1 MGYVNHSEGVD
12 ADFIKAG
19 RSEINISG
27 ELFPARAYLRPPY
40 DPGRKR
46 ILA

>member
-1 MGYVNHSEGVD
+1 VNHSEGVD
-12 ADFIKAG
+12 SDFIKAG
-19 RSEINISG
+19 RYEINISG
-27 ELFPARAYLRPPY
+27 ERFSARAFMRAPY